1 MPDTNEGKMNMK
13 DILTFKPKTL
23 FFTLGQVRMMSILTI
38 MFIMSSLSLCAQSHL
53 IGTWQ
58 SKEMKEGTETV
69 IMELTFKDSTNLE
82 MAFVTDNKIPN
93 VGRCLSKISVLGTYN
108 FIGPMF
114 FSEIKKE
121 TLNVKIVKMEL
132 YGELAKKASQDMKSK
147 LKGYLKKEIERS
159 AVPLFSAYDGGSMI
173 YVTHEGTDDVIS
185 FIMGDENNAV
195 DMDFTRKKS
204 RE

>member
-1 MPDTNEGKMNMK
+1 MNMK

-38 MFIMSSLSLCAQSHL
+38 MFIMPSLSLCAQSHL

-121 TLNVKIVKMEL
+121 L

-159 AVPLFSAYDGGSMI
+159 AVSLFSAYDGGSMI

-195 DMDFTRKKS
+195 DMEFTRKKS